1 MMKEMSY
8 NVLMIGPPGLAKTIR
23 RCLLMVVALAFPV
36 EAAVLAFLRICRCP
50 APLRGDYHGL
60 AHRAGAA
67 PRGNNDDS

>member
-23 RCLLMVVALAFPV
+23 RCLFNGGCFGVSGRSCGIGFP
-36 EAAVLAFLRICRCP
+36 EDLP
-50 APLRGDYHGL
+50 APCATGGDYQGL